1 MNAALHWI
9 ETHPV
14 VFGLIVWP
22 LFTAIVTSI
31 FSKPSDEFAAKYPRL
46 AALRRIPSDAGINL
60 PKLMGNVLVMLTGGR
75 AAPVAVDD
83 RPTPKEE
90 FPPED
95 ATKKEGRGVP
105 PLPVIFMLLAFS
117 MLGCG
122 PAKSADGV
130 AVNPARETARAIVLL
145 VTEGARSADE
155 LCAASGAAAKDAKT
169 LKVCADAYSVARP
182 ALLSAAAH
190 IDTWEGIEKKDVACA
205 VGSAVRAL
213 DGAVQA
219 MVAAGVKVPALI
231 SDAIKLGAAFAGGS
245 CS

>member
-1 MNAALHWI
+1 MNAVLLWI

-14 VFGLIVWP
+14 IFGFIVWP
-22 LFTAIVTSI
+22 LFTALVTSI
-31 FSKPSDEFAAKYPRL
+31 FAKPSDEFAAKYPRL

-60 PKLMGNVLVMLTGGR
+60 PKLLGNVFVMLTGKVP
-75 AAPVAVDD
+75 AAQASAFP
-83 RPTPKEE
+83 EE
-90 FPPED
+90 QP
-95 ATKKEGRGVP
+95 TKKDGKSLPP
-105 PLPVIFMLLAFS
+105 PLPVILMLLAFS

-155 LCAASGAAAKDAKT
+155 LCAAAGAAAKDAKT